1 MKIIFLGDVV
11 GRPGRR
17 VVRDRLP
24 QLRKQFAPDMI
35 VANGENASGGLGLSS
50 KSARELLG
58 AGIDVLTTG
67 NHIWKFREVYN
78 FLATE
83 PSVLRPDNY
92 PKGAPG
98 RGWGIFQVGKV
109 RVAVVN
115 IQGRTYMQPIDC
127 PFKAIDRILEELEGK
142 ADVILVDFHAEAT
155 SEKTAMG
162 WHLAGRVTALLGTHT
177 HVQTSD
183 ARVLLGGTAYVTDL
197 GMCGPVDSCLGMK
210 PGPILERFISGLPAR
225 FEVAGGRLAVQG
237 VVLEVDESAG
247 RARTIE
253 LIDVS

>member
-1 MKIIFLGDVV
+1 MKILFLGDIV

-17 VVRDRLP
+17 VVKDRLP
-24 QLRKQFAPDMI
+24 QLWEQFAPDMI
-35 VANGENASGGLGLSS
+35 VANGENASAGLGLSP
-50 KSARELLG
+50 KSACELLD

-78 FLATE
+78 FLTTE
-83 PSVLRPDNY
+83 TRVLRPENY
-92 PKGAPG
+92 PQGAPG

-109 RVAVVN
+109 RVGVVN

-127 PFKAIDRILEELEGK
+127 PFKVIDRVLAELEGK
-142 ADVILVDFHAEAT
+142 TDVILVDFHAEAT

-177 HVQTSD
+177 HIQTSD
-183 ARVLLGGTAYVTDL
+183 ARILPGGTAYVTDL

-210 PGPILERFISGLPAR
+210 PGPILDRFISGLPTR
-225 FEVAGGRLAVQG
+225 FEVAGGRVAVQG
-237 VVLEVDESAG
+237 VVLDVDKG
-247 RARTIE
+247 RASSIE
-253 LIDVS
+253 LIDIS